1 MTGTGASGPVEGARL
16 AAALRELRGRTG
28 LSLAALATKTAYSKS
43 SWERYL
49 NGKALP
55 PREAVEA
62 LCRLAGERGGRV
74 VALWELADAAW
85 SGRGRAAER
94 ECPDVPGAGVREGV
108 ASPPEEGGGAAQRPE
123 DVPRSAPPFGVRR
136 VTLVTGVAVVLVVA
150 AVLVVVLAVVL
161 ESHPGAGGAD
171 RQANTAVSSAPSART
186 GCHGAA
192 CDGQD
197 PLFMLCGGEGL
208 VTTVLRHTATGGRH
222 LQIRY
227 SKACGA
233 AWGRLRGGRIGDRLA
248 FDAPGGRPQST
259 RVTDR
264 FDADGYVFTPMA
276 AASGPEKL
284 RVCLRPAG
292 GGRSECFRT
301 G

>member
-1 MTGTGASGPVEGARL
+1 A
-16 AAALRELRGRTG
+16 
-28 LSLAALATKTAYSKS
+28 KTAYSKS

-49 NGKALP
+49 NGKSLP

-74 VALWELADAAW
+74 TALWELADAAW
-85 SGRGRAAER
+85 SGRGRSAER
-94 ECPDVPGAGVREGV
+94 ASEEDVREGT
-108 ASPPEEGGGAAQRPE
+108 APSLDEGGDAAQRPE

-136 VTLVTGVAVVLVVA
+136 VTLVVGVALALAVT
-150 AVLVVVLAVVL
+150 AVLVVVLEWRAGTG
-161 ESHPGAGGAD
+161 GAG

-208 VTTVLRHTATGGRH
+208 VTTVLRRTTTGGRH
-222 LQIRY
+222 LQVRY

-233 AWGRLRGGRIGDRLA
+233 AWGRLRGGRIGDRLELR
-248 FDAPGGRPQST
+248 APGGSSQNT

-276 AASGPEKL
+276 AVSGPEKL

-292 GGRSECFRT
+292 GGPAECFRT
-301 G
+301 S

>member
-1 MTGTGASGPVEGARL
+1 MSGTGAHGPVEGARL

-49 NGKALP
+49 NGKSLP

-74 VALWELADAAW
+74 AALWELADAAW
-85 SGRGRAAER
+85 SGRGRSAER
-94 ECPDVPGAGVREGV
+94 ASDEDVREG
-108 ASPPEEGGGAAQRPE
+108 AAPLLDEGGDAAQRPE
-123 DVPRSAPPFGVRR
+123 DVPRSAPPFGVHR
-136 VTLVTGVAVVLVVA
+136 VTLVVGVALALAVT
-150 AVLVVVLAVVL
+150 AVLVVVSEWRAGTG
-161 ESHPGAGGAD
+161 GAG

-208 VTTVLRHTATGGRH
+208 VTTVLRRTTTGGRH
-222 LQIRY
+222 LQVRY

-233 AWGRLRGGRIGDRLA
+233 AWGRLRGGRIGDRLELR
-248 FDAPGGRPQST
+248 APNGSSQNT

-292 GGRSECFRT
+292 GGPAECFRT
-301 G
+301 S

>member
-1 MTGTGASGPVEGARL
+1 MSGTGASGPVEGARL

-28 LSLAALATKTAYSKS
+28 LSLAALATRTAYSKS

-49 NGKALP
+49 NGKSLP

-74 VALWELADAAW
+74 AALWELADAAW
-85 SGRGRAAER
+85 SGRGRSAER
-94 ECPDVPGAGVREGV
+94 ASEEDVREG
-108 ASPPEEGGGAAQRPE
+108 AAPPPYEGGDAAQRPE

-136 VTLVTGVAVVLVVA
+136 ATLVVGVALALVAA
-150 AVLVVVLAVVL
+150 AVLVVVL
-161 ESHPGAGGAD
+161 EWRTGTGGAG

-208 VTTVLRHTATGGRH
+208 VTTVLRRTTTGGRH
-222 LQIRY
+222 LQVRY

-233 AWGRLRGGRIGDRLA
+233 AWGRLRGGRIGDRLELRT
-248 FDAPGGRPQST
+248 PGGGSQST

-292 GGRSECFRT
+292 GGPAECFRT
-301 G
+301 S

>member
-1 MTGTGASGPVEGARL
+1 MSGTRASGPVEGARL

-49 NGKALP
+49 NGKSLP

-74 VALWELADAAW
+74 AALWELADAAW
-85 SGRGRAAER
+85 SGRGRSAER
-94 ECPDVPGAGVREGV
+94 ASEADVRES
-108 ASPPEEGGGAAQRPE
+108 APPPPEGGGDGARRPE
-123 DVPRSAPPFGVRR
+123 DVPGSAPSSGVRR
-136 VTLVTGVAVVLVVA
+136 VTPVVGVAAVLAVTVVLA
-150 AVLVVVLAVVL
+150 AVLVVVGEWRAGTG
-161 ESHPGAGGAD
+161 GAG
-171 RQANTAVSSAPSART
+171 RQANTAVSAAPSART

-192 CDGQD
+192 CDGQN
-197 PLFMLCGGEGL
+197 PLVMLCGGEGL
-208 VTTVLRHTATGGRH
+208 VTTVLRHRATGGRH

-233 AWGRLRGGRIGDRLA
+233 AWGRLRGGRIGDRLRI
-248 FDAPGGRPQST
+248 DAPGGRSQST

-292 GGRSECFRT
+292 GGPAECFRT
-301 G
+301 S

>member
-1 MTGTGASGPVEGARL
+1 MSGTGASGPVEGARL

-49 NGKALP
+49 NGKSLP

-74 VALWELADAAW
+74 AALWELADAAW
-85 SGRGRAAER
+85 SGRGRSAER
-94 ECPDVPGAGVREGV
+94 ASEGDVREG
-108 ASPPEEGGGAAQRPE
+108 AAPPPSEGGDAAQRPE
-123 DVPRSAPPFGVRR
+123 DVPLSASPFGVRR
-136 VTLVTGVAVVLVVA
+136 VTLVVGVALVLAVV
-150 AVLVVVLAVVL
+150 AVLVVVLEWRA
-161 ESHPGAGGAD
+161 GAGGAG
-171 RQANTAVSSAPSART
+171 RQANTTVSSAPSART

-208 VTTVLRHTATGGRH
+208 VTTVLRRTTTGGRH
-222 LQIRY
+222 LQVRY

-233 AWGRLRGGRIGDRLA
+233 AWGRLRGGRIGDRLELRT
-248 FDAPGGRPQST
+248 PGGGSQST

-292 GGRSECFRT
+292 GGPAECFRT
-301 G
+301 S